1 MPEGENDMAYEERIK
16 NSEQS
21 YRVAATYRLLCLIP
35 ENTELSLTVCGIE
48 RCAPLQS
55 YGPCRRD
62 DYHLYFVL
70 DGKRILKIEDKCYF
84 PIGARYSLGPLT

>member
-1 MPEGENDMAYEERIK
+1 MAYEERVK

-48 RCAPLQS
+48 RCAPLQF
-55 YGPCRRD
+55 YG
-62 DYHLYFVL
+62 L
-70 DGKRILKIEDKCYF
+70 
-84 PIGARYSLGPLT
+84 